1 MNNLDLIDKS
11 IEEKIY
17 TIRGKHV
24 MLARDVAKLYNVET
38 FRINEVVKR
47 NIKRFPED
55 FCFQLTKDECEK
67 IFSISQIAMLNKN
80 GDYRGTNI
88 KYLPYVFSEHG
99 IMMLSGLLKSDI
111 AALVNIKIINA
122 FVAMRKLLNNNF
134 EIRLGNLEQIAISVD
149 NKLIENDKK
158 FEELFSKFKNPV
170 NTSLFFN
177 GEIYNAHSLLID
189 IFNTAKDNIIII
201 DNYVD
206 KYLLDI
212 LAKTH
217 KKVIIF
223 TRNVDEND
231 LRKYLKQ
238 YHNIIIN
245 ITKDFHDRFIILDKK
260 ALYHCGASFKDL
272 GKKCFAINKI
282 DSLEILSNLLQKLKI
297 I

>member
-1 MNNLDLIDKS
+1 MNDLELIDKS

-17 TIRGKHV
+17 TIRDKQI
-24 MLARDVAKLYNVET
+24 MLASDVAKLYNVET
-38 FRINEVVKR
+38 KRINEIVKR
-47 NIKRFPED
+47 NLNRFPED
-55 FCFQLTKDECEK
+55 FCFQLTKEEYVNLT
-67 IFSISQIAMLNKN
+67 SQFAMSNI
-80 GDYRGTNI
+80 GRGGNH
-88 KYLPYVFSEHG
+88 YLPYAFTEHG

-111 AALVNIKIINA
+111 AVSVNIKIINA

-170 NTSLFFN
+170 NTNLFFN

-238 YHNIIIN
+238 YHNIVIN

-260 ALYHCGASFKDL
+260 VLYHCGASFKDL

-282 DSLEILSNLLQKLKI
+282 DSLEILNELLHKLKI